1 MSIVRSEIKNV
12 IMKKESIYLLLFS
25 IFIGASNAFCQQNL
39 RLWYN
44 KPAHGWLESV
54 PLGNGRLGAM
64 PDCGIMN
71 ENIVLNDVT
80 LWSGSPQDGDKPD
93 AYKALPAIRKLIFE
107 GKNPAAQRL
116 VTKEFLCK
124 GKGTA
129 FGNGANVPYG
139 SYQVLGDLHLKY
151 DYGTDTAIG
160 KPKDY
165 YLELSLDSAL
175 AECSFVLNGI
185 TYHREYF
192 ISFSDDVLL
201 SG

>member
-116 VTKEFLCK
+116 VTKEF
-124 GKGTA
+124 
-129 FGNGANVPYG
+129 
-139 SYQVLGDLHLKY
+139 
-151 DYGTDTAIG
+151 
-160 KPKDY
+160 
-165 YLELSLDSAL
+165 
-175 AECSFVLNGI
+175 
-185 TYHREYF
+185 
-192 ISFSDDVLL
+192 
-201 SG
+201 